1 VTWQIGYRR
10 PISSNY
16 VMSAS
21 SPSLT
26 QPPGEEEPSELVKF
40 REEWLAELRRR
51 KASPDTNVPASVGT
65 PDIPSIPTD
74 SGTSKVPGPSHPL
87 PATHPALSRGEI
99 LPQSHVSTTLEN
111 ALSFYRQAVEHEQR
125 SDLDQALQLYR
136 QAFRLVRVLARRKG
150 LPVSA

>member
-1 VTWQIGYRR
+1 MTWQIGYRR

-51 KASPDTNVPASVGT
+51 KASSDTNVPASVGT

-111 ALSFYRQAVEHEQR
+111 ALIFYRQAVEHEQR

-136 QAFRLVRVLARRKG
+136 QAFRLVCVLARRKG